1 MSADLQREL
10 QDVVGDTYQ
19 IEREL
24 GGGGMSRIFVAT
36 ERSLGRRV
44 VVKVLPPD
52 LVSGVSEARFQREI
66 LVTANLQHPHI
77 LPVLSAGA
85 NSDLHY
91 YITPYVEGQ
100 SLRDRLTLDG
110 PMATADAVQMLRDLA
125 SALAYAHSRGIIH
138 RDVKPENVLL
148 SGDHPILADFGIASA
163 VRRAT
168 QAHRLTVTGENPGTP
183 GYMAPEQ
190 MIEERET
197 DPRIDV
203 FALGVVGYEL
213 FTGKLPFEGR
223 TPHAMA
229 AAYFGGPPPSFA
241 SFKKDVPA
249 AVTAAIARALSTD
262 PSQRFPDAGA
272 FLAAMRSSAAGDRS
286 ARTRRIAGMVG
297 IGALLAAGILYVALR
312 SEQPAPNAPAAEAS
326 RNMVAVLPFRNLG
339 DASDAYFADGV
350 TEEVTSRL
358 ATLGG
363 LGVISRTSADQYAN
377 STRPLREIA
386 RELGADYIL
395 EGSVRWQRAP
405 GGGGGGRVRVTPQLI
420 RVSDDSH
427 VWAEALD
434 ADLKDVFTVQSQ
446 IAAKVA
452 EALAIALPGAQRQ
465 RMGSTPT
472 ANLKAYDAY
481 IRGDQLFSREG
492 AIPTSLVRAAQ
503 LFTDAVTADPQ
514 FAVAF
519 ARLSLVHARLYEM
532 FADHTPRRLELA
544 RQASD
549 SALALDP
556 SLPEGH
562 LARGRFF
569 EATDD
574 LERAAAEYALAVK
587 GKPNDSQILAA
598 GAAVMARRGQ
608 WTEST
613 NQFRRAA
620 QLDPRSVQVNLDA
633 SVVYSFSRDYRT
645 AMRYVEQA
653 ILADSGVIEP
663 WITKGRLELFLLGD
677 RARARETMRGIILRF
692 GAERA
697 ASAEGFDFAPLVL
710 DSADLN
716 ILARVPAT
724 AFGSDP
730 LSYHFFRTQLFEAW
744 QPARARAHADTVFMI
759 AQDLVKRESNNFRVA
774 SGTAYMNAIT
784 GHRDVAISEMR
795 RALQL
800 TPSTRDR
807 TAWSE
812 VATMAMRVYTIVGE
826 NDAAIDQIE
835 QLVTTPALMSA
846 AFIRTEPR
854 VASLR
859 NSPRLQ
865 AILARAP

>member
-1 MSADLQREL
+1 MAFQPSSINCRQFYIGGQWVEPVSRVLGKVINPATEEAIAEVPYGSPADIDRAIAAARKAFGSYGATSKAERLALLQRTLDIYKRRYE
-10 QDVVGDTYQ
+10 D
-19 IEREL
+19 
-24 GGGGMSRIFVAT
+24 FVQA
-36 ERSLGRRV
+36 
-44 VVKVLPPD
+44 
-52 LVSGVSEARFQREI
+52 
-66 LVTANLQHPHI
+66 
-77 LPVLSAGA
+77 LPVEMGAPITLAREAQVYMGVAHLTETIKALQEYEFEEQRGTTRIVHEPIGVAG
-85 NSDLHY
+85 L
-91 YITPYVEGQ
+91 ITPW
-100 SLRDRLTLDG
+100 
-110 PMATADAVQMLRDLA
+110 
-125 SALAYAHSRGIIH
+125 
-138 RDVKPENVLL
+138 NW
-148 SGDHPILADFGIASA
+148 
-163 VRRAT
+163 
-168 QAHRLTVTGENPGTP
+168 
-183 GYMAPEQ
+183 
-190 MIEERET
+190 
-197 DPRIDV
+197 
-203 FALGVVGYEL
+203 
-213 FTGKLPFEGR
+213 
-223 TPHAMA
+223 
-229 AAYFGGPPPSFA
+229 
-241 SFKKDVPA
+241 
-249 AVTAAIARALSTD
+249 
-262 PSQRFPDAGA
+262 
-272 FLAAMRSSAAGDRS
+272 
-286 ARTRRIAGMVG
+286 
-297 IGALLAAGILYVALR
+297 
-312 SEQPAPNAPAAEAS
+312 
-326 RNMVAVLPFRNLG
+326 
-339 DASDAYFADGV
+339 
-350 TEEVTSRL
+350 
-358 ATLGG
+358 
-363 LGVISRTSADQYAN
+363 
-377 STRPLREIA
+377 PLN
-386 RELGADYIL
+386 
-395 EGSVRWQRAP
+395 
-405 GGGGGGRVRVTPQLI
+405 
-420 RVSDDSH
+420 
-427 VWAEALD
+427 
-434 ADLKDVFTVQSQ
+434 Q

-503 LFTDAVTADPQ
+503 LFTDAVTADPR

-710 DSADLN
+710 DTADLN